1 MKKQT
6 KLSIMLASIALL
18 VVSAASLV
26 SAKGWVQVGGNWYY
40 QNADGD
46 YVTETVQSSGT
57 AKFYLG
63 EDGAMVTDYFLES
76 YGNGDNSYYFGSNGA
91 MVTNTWVAID
101 PSVVSDQGDYVP
113 DAYWYY
119 FQATGKAVKASG
131 TGDSSIKKV
140 TIDGK
145 KYAFNQSGQMLTG
158 WIKEDGNVVNP
169 DEDDYPYTDALYYAG
184 GDNDGVLHSG
194 WLTYYDS
201 GEDFATDRD
210 FMYFYFNPTNNKKLG
225 NSQDNPGPFDHN
237 SNYKRTDGSI
247 PYITK
252 KINGRTYA
260 FHCNTG
266 IMLIEWEGYASSSV
280 ASFNNPW
287 YFSAQDDG
295 HRAQKGWVLA
305 VPAEMIDED
314 DYKDDEEDWFYF
326 TNNGDIVRNQIKKIN
341 GKYYAFN
348 AKGEMKKGLIVFR
361 NGEMADKFD
370 MDNTRGGEL
379 SKAGL
384 YRDKKNKKVSLQANY
399 SPATGLYGGAGNIH
413 YFGSDG
419 ARKTGANNIEFAD
432 DEYTF
437 VSNNSGNFE
446 GIKSKKYYSFGIQLK
461 ASPDIR
467 YGLKVASESLVR
479 TAVDYG
485 TNTFYVLNTSGAKV
499 KGANSAKKDADGN
512 YWLIRR
518 GTDELIGVY
527 TVQVRW
533 SDTTVAG
540 QNFQFKGDLNVGAR
554 TMSNTWI
561 PQVVDGST
569 RTTDS
574 SHKAAKAAYVSGAWN
589 KGLDG
594 DYVVNLEK
602 SMDYALDFYWDDPA
616 TVAQYSEG

>member
-1 MKKQT
+1 
-6 KLSIMLASIALL
+6 MLASIALL

-46 YVTETVQSSGT
+46 YVTETIQSSGT

-76 YGNGDNSYYFGSNGA
+76 YGNGDNAYYFGSNGA

-119 FQATGKAVKASG
+119 FQATGKAVKA
-131 TGDSSIKKV
+131 GDNNLKKV

-158 WIKEDGNVVNP
+158 WIDADSGSIISPED
-169 DEDDYPYTDALYYAG
+169 EEHPYKNATYYGG

-201 GEDFATDRD
+201 GDDWAEDRD
-210 FMYFYFNPTNNKKLG
+210 FMYFYFNPTNNKKIG
-225 NSQDNPGPFDHN
+225 NANDNENVGHVSSVAN
-237 SNYKRTDGSI
+237 GGIEYT
-247 PYITK
+247 TK

-260 FHCNTG
+260 FSIPYG
-266 IMLIEWEGYASSSV
+266 IMLIEWEGYNGSTESIASH
-280 ASFNNPW
+280 NNAW

-305 VPAEMIDED
+305 VPAEDIDEK

-326 TNNGDIVRNQIKKIN
+326 SNNGDIVKDQIKKIN

-348 AKGEMKKGLIVFR
+348 ESGEMKKGLIVFSD
-361 NGEMADKFD
+361 GHYKKKFD
-370 MDNTRGGEL
+370 MDNTRGAEL
-379 SKAGL
+379 AKAGVWRNGDNEQKTL
-384 YRDKKNKKVSLQANY
+384 AWDDAQMITWEGR
-399 SPATGLYGGAGNIH
+399 PAAIH

-432 DEYTF
+432 DEFTF
-437 VSNNSGNFE
+437 ASNNSGNFE
-446 GIKSKKYYSFGIQLK
+446 GTKSKKYYSMGIQLK

-467 YGLKVASESLVR
+467 YGLMVATDSLAR
-479 TAVDYG
+479 TAVNYKD
-485 TNTFYVLNTSGAKV
+485 NQFYVLNTSGTKV
-499 KGANSAKKDADGN
+499 KGSNSAKKDADGN
-512 YWLIRR
+512 YWLISKS
-518 GTDELIGVY
+518 TDKLIGVY
-527 TVQVRW
+527 TVQTRVYQGA
-533 SDTTVAG
+533 T
-540 QNFQFKGDLNVGAR
+540 FQFKGDLKQANG
-554 TMSNTWI
+554 TIKSNTWI
-561 PQVVDGST
+561 DNGHADNTGKIATNIKKGLEKADGS
-569 RTTDS
+569 D
-574 SHKAAKAAYVSGAWN
+574 ANYAV
-589 KGLDG
+589 D
-594 DYVVNLEK
+594 LEK
-602 SMDYALDFYWDDPA
+602 SMDYALNFYWPGFA
-616 TVAQYSEG
+616 GTYGR

>member
-76 YGNGDNSYYFGSNGA
+76 YGNGDNAYYFGSNGA

-119 FQATGKAVKASG
+119 FQATGKAVKA
-131 TGDSSIKKV
+131 GDNNLKKV

-158 WIKEDGNVVNP
+158 WIDADSGSVISPED
-169 DEDDYPYTDALYYAG
+169 EEYPYKNATYYGG

-201 GEDFATDRD
+201 GDEWAEDRD
-210 FMYFYFNPTNNKKLG
+210 FMYFYFNPTNNKKIG
-225 NSQDNPGPFDHN
+225 NASDNETISHVSSTANHEID
-237 SNYKRTDGSI
+237 YT
-247 PYITK
+247 TK

-260 FHCNTG
+260 FSVPYG
-266 IMLIEWEGYASSSV
+266 IMLIEWEGYNAATDNIASH
-280 ASFNNPW
+280 NNAW

-305 VPAEMIDED
+305 VPAEDIDSD

-326 TNNGDIVRNQIKKIN
+326 ANNGDIVKNQIKKIN

-348 AKGEMKKGLIVFR
+348 KAGEMKKGLIVFAD
-361 NGEMADKFD
+361 GEYQTKFD
-370 MDNTRGGEL
+370 MDNTRGAEL
-379 SKAGL
+379 SKSGV
-384 YRDKKNKKVSLQANY
+384 YRNKNNGQERLVWD
-399 SPATGLYGGAGNIH
+399 PATQMITWGGQPAAIH
-413 YFGSDG
+413 YFGDDG
-419 ARKTGANNIEFAD
+419 ARRTGMNNIEFAD

-437 VSNNSGNFE
+437 GSNNSGNFE
-446 GIKSKKYYSFGIQLK
+446 GTKSKKYYSMGIQLK

-467 YGLKVASESLVR
+467 YGLMVATDSLAR
-479 TAVDYG
+479 TEVTYVD
-485 TNTFYVLNTSGAKV
+485 NDFYVLNTSGTKV
-499 KGANSAKKDADGN
+499 KGSNSAKKDADGN
-512 YWLIRR
+512 FWLISKS
-518 GTDELIGVY
+518 TDKLIGVY
-527 TVQVRW
+527 TVQVRMHQGA
-533 SDTTVAG
+533 T
-540 QNFQFKGDLNVGAR
+540 FEFKGDQKLENG
-554 TMSNTWI
+554 TIKSNTWLASG
-561 PQVVDGST
+561 QQDNTG
-569 RTTDS
+569 
-574 SHKAAKAAYVSGAWN
+574 KAAIRAN
-589 KGLDG
+589 KGIGGNYSVDLT
-594 DYVVNLEK
+594 K
-602 SMDYALDFYWDDPA
+602 SMDYALNFYWPGFA
-616 TVAQYSEG
+616 SQYGRG

>member
-101 PSVVSDQGDYVP
+101 PSVVSDQGDYIP

-131 TGDSSIKKV
+131 TGDSQIKKV

-201 GEDFATDRD
+201 GEEFASDRD
-210 FMYFYFNPTNNKKLG
+210 FMYFYFNPTNNKKIG
-225 NSQDNPGPFDHN
+225 NSQDNPESSISHY
-237 SNYKRTDGSI
+237 SNYKNVDGTL
-247 PYITK
+247 PYVTK

-266 IMLIEWEGYASSSV
+266 IMLIEWEGYASSST
-280 ASFNNPW
+280 ATMNNPW

-305 VPAEMIDED
+305 VPAEVIDED

-326 TNNGDIVRNQIKKIN
+326 TNNGDIVKNQIKKIN

-348 AKGEMKKGLIVFR
+348 DKGEMKKGLIVFR

-379 SKAGL
+379 SKAGI
-384 YRDKKNKKVSLQANY
+384 YRNKDNKRKALSWTDKGIY
-399 SPATGLYGGAGNIH
+399 DGAGAIH

-446 GIKSKKYYSFGIQLK
+446 GTKSKKYYSMGIQLK

-467 YGLKVASESLVR
+467 YGLKVASESQVR

-485 TNTFYVLNTSGAKV
+485 PTNFYVLNTSGAKV

-512 YWLIRR
+512 YWLIAR
-518 GTDELIGVY
+518 GTDYLRGVY
-527 TVQVRW
+527 TVQVRF
-533 SDTTVAG
+533 SDTEG
-540 QNFQFKGDLNVGAR
+540 FQFKGDLNVGTR

-561 PQVVDGST
+561 PQTIDGH
-569 RTTDS
+569 RYTTDS
-574 SHKAAKAAYVSGAWN
+574 SRKAAQSAN

-602 SMDYALDFYWDDPA
+602 SMDYALDFYWDE
-616 TVAQYSEG
+616 VASQYTPD